1 MPRFVH
7 SLRFQLPAVLMG
19 LFVLILG
26 LWVLLFRE
34 ISSITVKTKEL
45 NGSAEISDRVTEW
58 SNHVATAARERTKFM
73 TLSKEDYLD
82 GFLAAAQGF
91 ESSYRAI
98 LDLGPDGKT
107 AAFEQIKEYHEQSR
121 EYASRAQAYAWEW
134 RNQEKL
140 RQSLMATIQS
150 RTAIE
155 AEIAEAAASVRAAE
169 AAAKAAKAAKRG
181 KAAPK
186 NASKGK
192 VTKQVAST
200 KTKVAKTKAAQVKPV
215 KGILSKINPQVA
227 QARREKESALKAL
240 AALKL
245 RKHQNDSAT
254 ADAFKA
260 IEGKLREGLQQT
272 QANMAQE
279 RVEKQRSLQ
288 TTITRAKERLILS
301 LILLTLMVGYVAYI
315 LQWKILGPLS
325 LLENGAIQIGR
336 GYLGFRVDVQSQS
349 EIGDLAKVF
358 NTMSDQLS
366 HHRDSELRL
375 KRLDAIQQVVRS
387 VNHEINNPLMIISG
401 NAEYLL
407 TVLHSDDP
415 SVNEKLNTIVSEVR
429 RIFHVTQQ
437 LKEIKDLV
445 TSNYTSDQ
453 DQMIDLARSSQVVR
467 RAW

>member
-1 MPRFVH
+1 VKGITHLAMPRFIH
-7 SLRFQLPAVLMG
+7 SLRFQLPAVLLG

-34 ISSITVKTKEL
+34 ISSITVKTREL
-45 NGSAEISDRVTEW
+45 NGSTEISDRVTEW

-73 TLSKEDYLD
+73 TLSKEGYLD
-82 GFLAAAQGF
+82 GFLDAAQGF
-91 ESSYRAI
+91 EASYRTI
-98 LDLGPDGKT
+98 LELSPDGKT
-107 AAFEQIKEYHEQSR
+107 ASFEQIKDYHNLNR

-140 RQSLMATIQS
+140 RQSLLQTIQT
-150 RTAIE
+150 RGAFEVE
-155 AEIAEAAASVRAAE
+155 AQKKALAS
-169 AAAKAAKAAKRG
+169 
-181 KAAPK
+181 
-186 NASKGK
+186 AS
-192 VTKQVAST
+192 A
-200 KTKVAKTKAAQVKPV
+200 TKVASKPDKGKGKNTVKDKGKPKAVAHSKAKP
-215 KGILSKINPQVA
+215 KAKSAGPAKPNPQVV
-227 QARREKESALKAL
+227 QARREKEAAL
-240 AALKL
+240 ASLAVLNR
-245 RKHQNDSAT
+245 RKHQNDSAS

-260 IEGKLREGLQQT
+260 IEGKLREGLQSA
-272 QANMAQE
+272 QATMAQE
-279 RVEKQRSLQ
+279 RLEKQRSLQ
-288 TTITRAKERLILS
+288 ATIARAKQRLIYS
-301 LILLTLMVGYVAYI
+301 LVLLTLMVGYVAYI
-315 LQWKILGPLS
+315 LQWKILEPLS

-336 GYLGFRVDVQSQS
+336 GYLGFRVEVQSQS

-407 TVLHSDDP
+407 TVLHSEDP

>member
-1 MPRFVH
+1 MPRFIH
-7 SLRFQLPAVLMG
+7 SLRFQLPAVLLG

-34 ISSITVKTKEL
+34 ISSITVKTREL
-45 NGSAEISDRVTEW
+45 NGSTEISDRVTEW

-73 TLSKEDYLD
+73 TLSKEGYLD
-82 GFLAAAQGF
+82 GFLDAAQGF
-91 ESSYRAI
+91 EESYRTI
-98 LDLGPDGKT
+98 LELNPDGKT
-107 AAFEQIKEYHEQSR
+107 GSFEQIKDYQNLNR

-140 RQSLMATIQS
+140 RQSLLQTIQT
-150 RTAIE
+150 RGALE
-155 AEIAEAAASVRAAE
+155 AEAQKLA
-169 AAAKAAKAAKRG
+169 
-181 KAAPK
+181 AAPK
-186 NASKGK
+186 PVAKPKTKLAKGK
-192 VTKQVAST
+192 DVA
-200 KTKVAKTKAAQVKPV
+200 KGKGKPKAVAKAKTKPKGKLAAP
-215 KGILSKINPQVA
+215 SKLNPQLV
-227 QARREKESALKAL
+227 QARREKEAAL
-240 AALKL
+240 ASLAILNR
-245 RKHQNDSAT
+245 RKHQNDSAA

-260 IEGKLREGLQQT
+260 IEGKLREGLQSA
-272 QANMAQE
+272 QATMAQE
-279 RVEKQRSLQ
+279 RLEKQRSLQ
-288 TTITRAKERLILS
+288 ATIARAKQRLIYS

-315 LQWKILGPLS
+315 LQWKILEPLS

-336 GYLGFRVDVQSQS
+336 GYLGFRVEVQSQS

-407 TVLHSDDP
+407 TVLHSEDP

>member
-91 ESSYRAI
+91 EGSYRAI

-150 RTAIE
+150 RIAIE
-155 AEIAEAAASVRAAE
+155 AEVAEAAASARAAE
-169 AAAKAAKAAKRG
+169 AAARAAKRG
-181 KAAPK
+181 KGGSK

-192 VTKQVAST
+192 LAKQVAST
-200 KTKVAKTKAAQVKPV
+200 KTKVAKAAQVKPV
-215 KGILSKINPQVA
+215 KGILSKVNPQVA

-279 RVEKQRSLQ
+279 RVEKQRTLQ